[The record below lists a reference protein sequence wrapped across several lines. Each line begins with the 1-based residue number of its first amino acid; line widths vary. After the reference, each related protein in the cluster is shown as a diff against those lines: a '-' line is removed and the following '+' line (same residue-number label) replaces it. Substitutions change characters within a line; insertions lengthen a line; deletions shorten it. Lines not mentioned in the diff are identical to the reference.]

1 MHINKSIS
9 KIVGSALVLTL
20 MVGIGFTII
29 NNVKEAVPVEASV
42 GSYSRD
48 QSTYYTSAFSHKV
61 TSSSYGTSLLNTL
74 HELMYDSHQ
83 TYNTYN
89 DLWDY
94 TKYTD
99 YDIDNPDN
107 IILVYSRQSI
117 DGTATASSWNR
128 EHIWCKSLSGGL
140 YSSVSGSASNAGT
153 DIHHLR
159 PASTAYNSTRG
170 NIPYGIVST
179 HNSTTQLGDTDC
191 YYTSSVFEPADY
203 IKGDVARIL
212 MRSEEHTSELQSR

>member
-20 MVGIGFTII
+20 MVGIGFTIR

-61 TSSSYGTSLLNTL
+61 TSSSYGTPLLYTL

-94 TKYTD
+94 CLFK
-99 YDIDNPDN
+99 
-107 IILVYSRQSI
+107 
-117 DGTATASSWNR
+117 AK
-128 EHIWCKSLSGGL
+128 H
-140 YSSVSGSASNAGT
+140 
-153 DIHHLR
+153 
-159 PASTAYNSTRG
+159 
-170 NIPYGIVST
+170 
-179 HNSTTQLGDTDC
+179 
-191 YYTSSVFEPADY
+191 
-203 IKGDVARIL
+203 
-212 MRSEEHTSELQSR
+212 

>member
-20 MVGIGFTII
+20 MVGIGFTIR

-42 GSYSRD
+42 GSYSRN

-159 PASTAYNSTRG
+159 PASTAYN
-170 NIPYGIVST
+170 
-179 HNSTTQLGDTDC
+179 
-191 YYTSSVFEPADY
+191 
-203 IKGDVARIL
+203 
-212 MRSEEHTSELQSR
+212 